1 MGYKGSIL
9 NGSSSLGDQE
19 FLWWDVLNLYTAVLL
34 NPLDLDLIDRSH
46 NRLAHHIDTGLN
58 ELDFLLDNL

>member
-19 FLWWDVLNLYTAVLL
+19 LLWWDVLNLYTAVLL
-34 NPLDLDLIDRSH
+34 NPLDLDLR
-46 NRLAHHIDTGLN
+46 
-58 ELDFLLDNL
+58 